1 MSTPHPASKR
11 PALGIAYSRSVAQF
25 LERHPDA
32 FEYVEIP
39 FELLRHDPAVIATAA
54 IPVVLHC
61 ATLSI
66 GGSVDCPEQ
75 SVLEVLHWVERTRT
89 PWVGEHL
96 AYITASRIEAGSAHQ
111 PNAATEPYNIGY
123 TVSPPMNRPVL
134 ERVVSRLNGYGQRF
148 PVPLLIENSPLYFPL
163 PASTMTQTEFL
174 SEVCA
179 RSSAGLLLD
188 LAHFYI
194 TSRTMG
200 FDPFAELDALP
211 LESVVEVHVSGVD
224 SAPDGLWD
232 DHAHVAPEIIY
243 DMLTRVLERVTPH
256 AVTLEYNWPSRL
268 QEAWLMS
275 QLKRTHA
282 ALDRV
287 PPPNPSTVAVQWI
300 GHG

>member
-1 MSTPHPASKR
+1 MPTPHPASKR

-25 LERHPDA
+25 LDRHPDT
-32 FEYVEIP
+32 FDYVEIP
-39 FELLRHDPAVIATAA
+39 FELLRHDPAVIATVR

-61 ATLSI
+61 ASLSI
-66 GGSVDCPEQ
+66 GGTVECPEQ
-75 SVLEVLHWVERTRT
+75 SILDVLQWVERTRT
-89 PWVGEHL
+89 PWLGEHL
-96 AYITASRIEAGSAHQ
+96 AYITASRVESGSAHQ
-111 PNAATEPYNIGY
+111 PPAAVEPYNVGY
-123 TVSPPMNRPVL
+123 TVSPPMNRQVL
-134 ERVVSRLNGYGQRF
+134 ARVVSRLNGYQHRF

-163 PASTMTQTEFL
+163 PTSTMTQVEFL

-179 RSSAGLLLD
+179 GSSVGLILD

-194 TSRTMG
+194 SSRTMK

-232 DHAHVAPEIIY
+232 DHANTAPEIVY
-243 DMLTRVLERVTPH
+243 DMLTHVLERVTPN

-268 QEAWLMS
+268 QERWLLS
-275 QLKRTHA
+275 QVERTHET
-282 ALDRV
+282 LDRV
-287 PPPNPSTVAVQWI
+287 SPCHQATTAGQQV